1 MKFFATALLFAAT
14 AMALP
19 GHGGSSSEVSPSSDN
34 EVKNAVNQCANTG
47 DMKCCNK
54 VNQNKDVT
62 QNNVGL
68 LSNVLGAVG
77 NEGLGLGEGCESL
90 NIPVNVIGAAGL
102 TDFLKKNCQ
111 QEVACCQNS
120 NSQANNNLVGV
131 ALPCVSFGSLL

>member
-1 MKFFATALLFAAT
+1 MKFFVPALLLAAT

-19 GHGGSSSEVSPSSDN
+19 GHPGSSNEVSPSSDN
-34 EVKNAVNQCANTG
+34 QVKNVVNQCANTG
-47 DMKCCNK
+47 DVKCCNK
-54 VNQNKDVT
+54 VNKNEDVT

-68 LSNVLGAVG
+68 LSNVLGAIG
-77 NEGLGLGEGCESL
+77 SEGLGLGQGCTSL